1 MHTGGLWAFRQ
12 GLAWLTILV
21 VVEAGDVA
29 VVRVIRVEPRFQCQR
44 RGWCTERNQSVGNG
58 ADRVRGLMFGRVGS
72 WESGS

>member
-44 RGWCTERNQSVGNG
+44 RGWCTERNQMAGND
-58 ADRVRGLMFGRVGS
+58 ADGVRVPMFGRVEL
-72 WESGS
+72 WESGN